1 MLSKM
6 LTNNTKRRCQPKY
19 LKLLQLVHDA
29 EKDLTIRPKE
39 MYAEVMRNREKFAKL
54 AEDPAPKK
62 RLFRGFQELEEGK
75 STEKGHC

>member
-1 MLSKM
+1 M

-62 RLFRGFQELEEGK
+62 GFFGVFK
-75 STEKGHC
+75 S

>member
-39 MYAEVMRNREKFAKL
+39 IYAEAMRNREKFMQV

-62 RLFRGFQELEEGK
+62 AAFSGFSRVK
-75 STEKGHC
+75 K